1 MKRRSF
7 WLFLIPLVFLG
18 VFFFFPIISILAT
31 AWQGK
36 NAGWITSASQITQP
50 LFFTFFQ
57 AALSVFLTL
66 VVGIPAAY
74 LFSHFKVK
82 GSSVL
87 QILTTLPFILPTVIV
102 AAGFNA
108 LLGPNGWLNSLLV
121 SIFNLPAPPI
131 HFLGTF
137 SAILIAHIFYNTTII
152 IRVVGSAWRELN
164 QRFEQAGQTL
174 GASPLQVFREITLPL
189 LLPAIFSA
197 SLLVFL
203 FDFTSFGV
211 ILLLGGPAFSTLETE
226 IYTQSMYLLNLPL
239 AGVLSVIQLAC
250 TLGMTVLINRL
261 SGKWGATF
269 ISRLAGD
276 ASQKVKGFFQKL
288 FVGGYSIL
296 LFLFFGSPLVSLFV
310 RSFLNEK
317 TPSNAVTSALSLVYY
332 QELFINR
339 RSSIFFVPP
348 IQAILNSLL
357 FALAT
362 TVISLALGML
372 SVYAL
377 QRKGRITRVLDPIL
391 MLPLGASAVTLG
403 LGFVITFGQLPQ
415 ALSIFPFL
423 IPIVHSLVAYPF
435 VVRTIQPALSAI
447 PDSIHSAAATL
458 GASPRRIF
466 WHVDLPILRR
476 PLFVASLFA
485 FAISLGEFGATVFL
499 ARPEFPT
506 IPVAIYRFLSQP
518 GGLNYGQAMA
528 MATILMVL
536 CTACILIMELVLPM
550 KGNQQMQTTGAE

>member
-18 VFFFFPIISILAT
+18 IFFFFPIISILAT

-50 LFFTFFQ
+50 IFFTFFQ

-74 LFSHFKVK
+74 LFSHFKFK

-121 SIFNLPAPPI
+121 SVFNLSAPPI

-164 QRFEQAGQTL
+164 QRYEQAGQTL
-174 GASPLQVFREITLPL
+174 GASPFQVFREITLPL

-239 AGVLSVIQLAC
+239 AGVLSIIQLAC

-288 FVGGYSIL
+288 LVGGYSIL

-310 RSFLNEK
+310 RSFLNEGAP
-317 TPSNAVTSALSLVYY
+317 TNTGTSSLTLVYY

-339 RSSIFFVPP
+339 RSSIFYVPP

-377 QRKGRITRVLDPIL
+377 QRKGRITHVLDPIL

-550 KGNQQMQTTGAE
+550 KSNQQIQTHGAE